1 MSQTNLTNLR
11 KVRHILHQQ
20 KRVLYDISGPPI
32 QHMLSLFSHKS
43 CLTLCDPM
51 DCGTPGF
58 PAYLLST
65 VSQSM
70 LEFMSIES
78 VMLPNHLILY
88 HHPGLAVVLP
98 PWFHTHEGQG

>member
-1 MSQTNLTNLR
+1 
-11 KVRHILHQQ
+11 
-20 KRVLYDISGPPI
+20 
-32 QHMLSLFSHKS
+32 
-43 CLTLCDPM
+43 M